1 MTDSASAFRI
11 AVIGAGTM
19 GAGIAQIF
27 AQAGYPMRLQA
38 RTCETLDV
46 ALRRI
51 RVNPRVA
58 MKGR

>member
-1 MTDSASAFRI
+1 MTLSAFRI

-27 AQAGYPMRLQA
+27 ARPGYPVRLQA